1 MRKLII
7 LTACVLVV
15 STCLGCEAFKLRKD
29 YSKAQDVKTDKS
41 PLARYFED
49 RFLDFWDILGFKI
62 HMGTGL
68 LVHGRVTKFAQAG
81 FGFVDGDK
89 FGFKGREL
97 GYWYEWRGEVGVSVF
112 YINTAKKDPIV
123 GNKFLFEAARE
134 AETEEVSDID
144 IFRDDDR
151 DRWSVGATVH
161 ALFIGLDVEIQLK
174 EVFDFLLGIFTLD
187 MCKDDTKN
195 RLRRMQATSPE
206 LAAPRRALPPEVLRS
221 PEHMPRVSGSY

>member
-7 LTACVLVV
+7 LAACVLVI

-29 YSKAQDVKTDKS
+29 YSKVQDVKTDKS

-49 RFLDFWDILGFKI
+49 RFLDFWDMFGLKF

-68 LVHGRVTKFAQAG
+68 LVNARATKFAQAG
-81 FGFVDGDK
+81 LGFIDGDK

-123 GNKFLFEAARE
+123 GNKFLFEAARQ

-151 DRWSVGATVH
+151 DRWDVGVTVH
-161 ALFIGLDVEIQLK
+161 ALFIGIDFEIRTK
-174 EVFDFLLGIFTLD
+174 EVFDFLLGLFTLD
-187 MCKDDTKN
+187 MVKDDTKN
-195 RLRRMQATSPE
+195 RLRRAQATSPE
-206 LAAPRRALPPEVLRS
+206 LTAPRRALPTEVLRS
-221 PEHMPRVSGSY
+221 PPHTPNVGGQY

>member
-7 LTACVLVV
+7 LTACILVI
-15 STCLGCEAFKLRKD
+15 SMCLGCEAFKLRKD
-29 YSKAQDVKTDKS
+29 YSKVQDVKTDKG

-49 RFLDFWDILGFKI
+49 RFLDFWDILGFKF

-68 LVHGRVTKFAQAG
+68 LVNARATKFAQAG
-81 FGFVDGDK
+81 LGFIDGDK

-97 GYWYEWRGEVGVSVF
+97 GYWYEWRGEIGVSVF
-112 YINTAKKDPIV
+112 YINTAKKDPII
-123 GNKFLFEAARE
+123 GNKFLFEAARA

-151 DRWSVGATVH
+151 DRWDIGVTVH
-161 ALFIGLDVEIQLK
+161 ALFIGIDIEFRTK
-174 EVFDFLLGIFTLD
+174 EFFDFLLGIVTLD

-195 RLRRMQATSPE
+195 RLRKMQATSPE

-221 PEHMPRVSGSY
+221 PPHMERASGY

>member
-7 LTACVLVV
+7 LAACALIVA
-15 STCLGCEAFKLRKD
+15 TCLGCEAFKLRKD
-29 YSKAQDVKTDKS
+29 YSKVQDVKTDKS

-49 RFLDFWDILGFKI
+49 RFLDFWDMFGLKF

-68 LVHGRVTKFAQAG
+68 LVNARATKFAQAG
-81 FGFVDGDK
+81 LGFIDGDK
-89 FGFKGREL
+89 FGFKGRQL

-123 GNKFLFEAARE
+123 GNKFLFEAARQ

-151 DRWSVGATVH
+151 DRWDVGFTVH
-161 ALFIGLDVEIQLK
+161 ALFIGIDFEIRTK

-187 MCKDDTKN
+187 MVKDDTKN
-195 RLRRMQATSPE
+195 RLRRAQATSPE
-206 LAAPRRALPPEVLRS
+206 LMAPRRALPTEVLRS
-221 PEHMPRVSGSY
+221 PPHTPSVGGQY